1 MEKFIDPA
9 KQMVEEY
16 LKDKKG
22 DGNVVRQSIG
32 ENDKSVFSRVLN
44 AEIEKVDPKV
54 IIKLG
59 DGALDSDYVDSVY
72 ASSHDAFDGFDLQEI
87 DGRRVIAA
95 YHPNGTKGA
104 IKRIKELVNNAD
116 HPVVTY
122 YESIAQTAINYLGTI
137 V

>member
-22 DGNVVRQSIG
+22 DGNVVRQSIE

-59 DGALDSDYVDSVY
+59 D
-72 ASSHDAFDGFDLQEI
+72 
-87 DGRRVIAA
+87 
-95 YHPNGTKGA
+95 
-104 IKRIKELVNNAD
+104 
-116 HPVVTY
+116 
-122 YESIAQTAINYLGTI
+122 
-137 V
+137 